1 MEKLGEEGES
11 DVRQRGAERQ
21 EGTEERNAYQS
32 TNNVRGGDLFIEEGA
47 RRVKEKKQLSVR
59 QSVSFSPS
67 FDRRVRPRQFE
78 MN

>member
-59 QSVSFSPS
+59 HS
-67 FDRRVRPRQFE
+67 VRPPVRPSSLRSPE
-78 MN
+78 AV